1 MVNIIL
7 ASKSKIRAKI
17 LNNNGINCTVVPSNV
32 DENVDIGVLSD
43 FIPYK
48 VGIRLKNIIQFSL
61 RVDGRDPTLK

>member
-32 DENVDIGVLSD
+32 DEN
-43 FIPYK
+43 
-48 VGIRLKNIIQFSL
+48 IIKE
-61 RVDGRDPTLK
+61 TLTKKKKYLQKLYQKI